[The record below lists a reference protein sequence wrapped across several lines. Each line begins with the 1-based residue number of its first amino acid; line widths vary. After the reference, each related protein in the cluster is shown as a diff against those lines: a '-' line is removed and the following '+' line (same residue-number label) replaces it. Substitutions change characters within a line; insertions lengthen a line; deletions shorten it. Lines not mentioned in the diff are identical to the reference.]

1 MNDDV
6 FCDVSKQFP
15 SAFTAPASLAGT
27 APSYS
32 TTNRPKRR
40 RDPSAQKAPLRMT
53 AGINSGD
60 DEHTELKE
68 RYFGVKA
75 TATTLNGH
83 GVCTTGRHSQQ
94 ARAAAASLSASY
106 VTMSP
111 AAAHTRGRKGNWNAN
126 RELRASG
133 WEQRI
138 FASTI
143 ERLERMGQGCRK
155 EKAGNSEPRTESA
168 GAPLGGQRETKTIP

>member
-1 MNDDV
+1 MTTFVVTFRN
-6 FCDVSKQFP
+6 SFP
-15 SAFTAPASLAGT
+15 ALPPPQHLPLEQRRATARRT
-27 APSYS
+27 VQ
-32 TTNRPKRR
+32 KRR
-40 RDPSAQKAPLRMT
+40 RDPSGQKAPLRMI
-53 AGINSGD
+53 AAINSGD

-83 GVCTTGRHSQQ
+83 GVCTTRRHSQQ

-111 AAAHTRGRKGNWNAN
+111 AGAHTRGGKAIKTRIKNCGQAAGNKGSSH
-126 RELRASG
+126 RR
-133 WEQRI
+133 
-138 FASTI
+138 

-168 GAPLGGQRETKTIP
+168 GAPLGGQRETKTVP